1 MDVNTKGRGRN
12 RNGTR
17 NINKTGE
24 RGQGMGKIGI
34 K

>member
-1 MDVNTKGRGRN
+1 MDVNTERRGRN

-17 NINKTGE
+17 KINNTGE
-24 RGQGMGKIGI
+24 REQGMGEIGI

>member
-1 MDVNTKGRGRN
+1 MDVNTEGRGRN

-17 NINKTGE
+17 KINKKGE
-24 RGQGMGKIGI
+24 RGQGMGEIGI

>member
-1 MDVNTKGRGRN
+1 MDTGQGRGRN

-17 NINKTGE
+17 KINKTGE
-24 RGQGMGKIGI
+24 RGHGIGEIEI